1 MANNT
6 ETYTVVIDTE
16 VKGDGSLE
24 NLSSQVETTGNSFT
38 KLQLQIRQTQKEL
51 QAAAAA
57 GDDVKFN
64 KLKGELDELEEGL
77 EKVQFKSKQFDDQLA
92 SLPGPA
98 GAAGNAMKGL
108 DGIFKVF
115 VANPILA
122 VITAIVGIFLALK
135 ESLNRTEE
143 GQAKLTKVT
152 EGFTKILNGL
162 FAVLEP
168 IANFFIDLVISLLEN
183 EKVLNGLSI
192 AVGVLSAAF
201 QVLFNVGKG
210 IVDIVINNLII
221 GFRTLIDV
229 GSAAGKVLKG
239 VFTLDLALINE
250 GLAGVKKAYVAGVT
264 DVVNNV
270 VTGAKNIADGVVDG
284 ITSGF
289 DAGVGAFNEGSK
301 RLTEAEKEAEKKR
314 NEDAKKAAEERKKLV
329 EEAEKLQTEIVLAL
343 LDERSAELIQRE
355 TKFNE
360 DKKKLIAGG
369 ITDLTQLEE
378 LYNKDVEAIN
388 KKYEDIARTNRI
400 NGIQTRFNQIVSATN
415 AGFDELIALVT
426 EKEDELLANTQL
438 TEDERTQIQLDA
450 IAERKSILEKQYGDE
465 LLGLDLQFQL
475 VLNTNVED
483 YDELLNEIN
492 QKEAELLSNTELNET
507 QRLDIQKE
515 FARQRAEIGSID
527 YDALISI
534 IDEKERILL
543 SNTQLTANER
553 LAIERDFAQQRAD
566 IRGEELNE
574 RILALDNESNLLFAD
589 FERRKQIVTEQEAI
603 ILELEGRTEAQR
615 TAIRQQA
622 SAQRT
627 AIDREEVEA
636 KRALEN
642 EYIQIVSD
650 FGALLTQV
658 AGKSKGIAITGIIV
672 QQAAS
677 IAKIIANTSAAIAAL
692 SAGLPFTAPSII
704 ATKISAGIG
713 IASTIASAAK
723 AISTIKS
730 TPGGSGG
737 AGSAGSPSVGGVLS
751 TPIST
756 PSVGSTTAPTITGT
770 DGGTSPTQQITQT
783 LSQRDKRPVRA
794 YVVSGEVT
802 SQQAL
807 DRRTNRAATFG
818 GG

>member
-6 ETYTVVIDTE
+6 ETYKVVIDTE
-16 VKGDGSLE
+16 VKGDGALE

-122 VITAIVGIFLALK
+122 VITAVVGIFLALK

-210 IVDIVINNLII
+210 IVEIVINNLVI
-221 GFRTLIDV
+221 GFRTLIDI
-229 GSAAGKVLKG
+229 GTAAGKVLKG

-250 GLAGVKKAYVAGVT
+250 GLVGVKDAYVAGVT
-264 DVVNNV
+264 DVVKNV
-270 VTGAKNIADGVVDG
+270 VSGANNIADGVVDG

-289 DAGVGAFNEGSK
+289 EAGVGAFNEGSK
-301 RLTEAEKEAEKKR
+301 RLTEAEKEAQKKR
-314 NEDAKKAAEERKKLV
+314 NEDAKKAAEERNKII
-329 EEAEKLQTEIVLAL
+329 EEVNKLQTEAFLASLEERDREVL
-343 LDERSAELIQRE
+343 IRE
-355 TKFNE
+355 TK
-360 DKKKLIAGG
+360 L
-369 ITDLTQLEE
+369 TDDLVKLEE
-378 LYNKDVEAIN
+378 GRLATIQKAKVEGNKDLQSIEDSFAKSRLLLEEGAQKDLEDIN
-388 KKYEDIARTNRI
+388 QKYEDIARGKRLVSL
-400 NGIQTRFNQIVSATN
+400 QTRFNEIVSLTN
-415 AGFDELIALVT
+415 GGYDELIAIVT
-426 EKEDELLANTQL
+426 QKEDELLANTKL
-438 TEDERTQIQLDA
+438 TEDERKQIQLDA
-450 IAERKSILEKQYGDE
+450 IAERKGILEKQYGDE
-465 LLGLDLQFQL
+465 ILGLDLQFQL
-475 VLNTNVED
+475 IINTD
-483 YDELLNEIN
+483 AD
-492 QKEAELLSNTELNET
+492 
-507 QRLDIQKE
+507 
-515 FARQRAEIGSID
+515 D
-527 YDALISI
+527 YDALIAI
-534 IDEKERILL
+534 VDEKEKILL
-543 SNTQLTANER
+543 ENTQLTANER
-553 LAIERDFAQQRAD
+553 LAIEKDFAQQRAD

-574 RILALDNESNLLFAD
+574 RILSLDNEANLLFAD
-589 FERRKQIVTEQEAI
+589 FDRRKQIVTEQEAI

-627 AIDREEVEA
+627 LIDKEEVEA

-650 FGALLTQV
+650 FGSLLTQV

-672 QQAAS
+672 TQAAS
-677 IAKIIANTSAAIAAL
+677 IAKIIANTAAAIATL

-783 LSQRDKRPVRA
+783 LSQRDNRIVRA
-794 YVVSGEVT
+794 YVLSGDVT

-807 DRRTNRAATFG
+807 DRRTNKAATFG